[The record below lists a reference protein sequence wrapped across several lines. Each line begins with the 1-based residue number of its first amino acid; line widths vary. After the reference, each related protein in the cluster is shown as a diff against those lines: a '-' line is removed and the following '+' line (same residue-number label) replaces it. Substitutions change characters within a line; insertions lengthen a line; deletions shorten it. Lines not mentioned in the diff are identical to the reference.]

1 MNILKFKHYIPV
13 VLAALCLS
21 SCVDTVLLPD
31 DKTVDEDFWK
41 TKSDVSSMVMGA
53 YQSMC
58 SSNVIKSLIV
68 WGDFRSDELV
78 PVTSLSTSNATVNAL
93 TQIDAVNVE
102 TTNAFAAWAP
112 IYKVINNCNIVL
124 DRAESVMSVDPSY
137 TQGDYLSDRSQML
150 ALRALCYFYLVRNFR
165 DVPYSGHAYMKS
177 SEQMN
182 IPQVNP
188 DSILNVCIA
197 DLKEAELNALDPT
210 SYNDWRAKGL
220 INRDAIDAILADIYL
235 WRASVLHSASDYQ
248 ECVNY
253 CDKVIASK
261 QANHQPQR
269 GELTTKEYPL
279 ADGDEAYNDLF
290 IDQNAEESIFELQF
304 DGNSNSNLGL
314 TEMFSTYN
322 DKNSATTGFVRASSI
337 FGSRGS
343 GAAVFSQNG
352 DYRVLEDCYN
362 VLTDASSY
370 DVRKMIATESWNIG
384 NPVNV
389 TAGQKRSGRLVSN
402 GVSQNY
408 IFYRLSDVM
417 LMKAEAMTQLAADD
431 NDIILREAFNL
442 VQAVNSRSIYE
453 GSLSSD
459 SLRWASYNT
468 KTNMETLVLNE
479 RLRELCFEGKRWY
492 DLMRYNYRHV
502 EGIDYSTTLYD
513 QEQQG
518 KNFVNN
524 YTNMLNL
531 VVRKYT
537 SGAQA
542 AAAKMRT
549 EPYLYMPVIQSEIDV
564 NSNLRQNPA
573 YSSNDEYEKNY

>member
-1 MNILKFKHYIPV
+1 
-13 VLAALCLS
+13 
-21 SCVDTVLLPD
+21 
-31 DKTVDEDFWK
+31 
-41 TKSDVSSMVMGA
+41 
-53 YQSMC
+53 
-58 SSNVIKSLIV
+58 
-68 WGDFRSDELV
+68 
-78 PVTSLSTSNATVNAL
+78 
-93 TQIDAVNVE
+93 
-102 TTNAFAAWAP
+102 
-112 IYKVINNCNIVL
+112 
-124 DRAESVMSVDPSY
+124 
-137 TQGDYLSDRSQML
+137 
-150 ALRALCYFYLVRNFR
+150 
-165 DVPYSGHAYMKS
+165 
-177 SEQMN
+177 
-182 IPQVNP
+182 
-188 DSILNVCIA
+188 
-197 DLKEAELNALDPT
+197 
-210 SYNDWRAKGL
+210 
-220 INRDAIDAILADIYL
+220 
-235 WRASVLHSASDYQ
+235 
-248 ECVNY
+248 
-253 CDKVIASK
+253 
-261 QANHQPQR
+261 
-269 GELTTKEYPL
+269 
-279 ADGDEAYNDLF
+279 
-290 IDQNAEESIFELQF
+290 
-304 DGNSNSNLGL
+304 
-314 TEMFSTYN
+314 
-322 DKNSATTGFVRASSI
+322 
-337 FGSRGS
+337 
-343 GAAVFSQNG
+343 
-352 DYRVLEDCYN
+352 
-362 VLTDASSY
+362 
-370 DVRKMIATESWNIG
+370 MIATESWNIG

-502 EGIDYSTTLYD
+502 EGIDYSTTLYN